1 MSYGIAFPLTT
12 PSVCLGLYA
21 FHINGVAHSTDFSAI
36 IATTRNPGLDV
47 LSDWG
52 NTASLDSETSNPD
65 LRFGEVNIGMKGEKA
80 ALRMADEVTELKKG
94 KFYR

>member
-1 MSYGIAFPLTT
+1 
-12 PSVCLGLYA
+12 
-21 FHINGVAHSTDFSAI
+21 
-36 IATTRNPGLDV
+36 
-47 LSDWG
+47 
-52 NTASLDSETSNPD
+52 